1 MHILVVMAH
10 PAGPSLTRSVAS
22 SFLDAGAA
30 LGHTVE
36 LVDLVAEGFDP
47 VFGPADHAAFT
58 AAGPTSPDV
67 RREQQRIDRADH
79 LILVYPVY
87 WWSFPGQLKGW
98 IDRVWVRGVAY
109 ELPDG
114 ANRIRPLLRN
124 IRRIVVVTSHGSGKG
139 LNMLQG
145 EGGKRIASRS
155 LRVLC
160 HPLARFTWLALYG
173 VDHVDGRRRI
183 AFLDRVERRIRR
195 L

>member
-87 WWSFPGQLKGW
+87 WWSLPAVLKGW
-98 IDRVWVRGVAY
+98 IDRVFVSGWAFEEGF
-109 ELPDG
+109 DG
-114 ANRIRPLLRN
+114 G
-124 IRRIVVVTSHGSGKG
+124 IVKKLGRLNVHLIALAGASAATYAKHGYRDAMRAQIDHGIFDFCGATVVTSE
-139 LNMLQG
+139 L
-145 EGGKRIASRS
+145 
-155 LRVLC
+155 
-160 HPLARFTWLALYG
+160 
-173 VDHVDGRRRI
+173 VDGQTDDL
-183 AFLDRVERRIRR
+183 ASVPARVASLIGCH
-195 L
+195 LA